1 MNITENKK
9 VVEYPFDKVVVIK
22 SLLMFRNGDTIEVKG
37 VGTVILNRY
46 VVTCAHNLFYKWN
59 RYAPTPT
66 RYAPRKE
73 ACEARVYI
81 PNEGWKEVNKM
92 QWIIP

>member
-1 MNITENKK
+1 MAAEDKK

-22 SLLMFRNGDTIEVKG
+22 SLLILNSGVTIEVKG
-37 VGTVILNRY
+37 VGTVIYNRF

-59 RYAPTPT
+59 K
-66 RYAPRKE
+66 YAPRKE
-73 ACEARVYI
+73 ACEARIYV
-81 PNEGWKEVNKM
+81 PNEGWKEVKKK